1 MQQGPRKVRAPVH
14 CLRETRTE
22 MIWNP
27 VLAISVGAAA
37 GALLRWQ
44 LGARLN
50 SIFPVVPPG
59 TLAAN
64 LIGGYIIGLAVAY
77 LAQAPNLAPEWRL
90 FIITGFCGGLTTFS
104 TFSAEV
110 VTLLQEGRLIWAMG
124 AIAIHVTGSL
134 LMTLAG
140 LATWQLLKSL

>member
-1 MQQGPRKVRAPVH
+1 MWKS
-14 CLRETRTE
+14 
-22 MIWNP
+22 I
-27 VLAISVGAAA
+27 LAISLGAAL

-50 SIFPVVPPG
+50 SVFPSLPPG
-59 TLAAN
+59 TLVAN

-77 LAQAPNLAPEWRL
+77 FAYAPDIAPEWRL

-110 VTLLQEGRLIWAMG
+110 ITLLQEGRLSWAMG
-124 AIAIHVTGSL
+124 AIATHVSGSL

-140 LATWQLLKSL
+140 LATWHLVKHS

>member
-1 MQQGPRKVRAPVH
+1 MWKS
-14 CLRETRTE
+14 
-22 MIWNP
+22 I
-27 VLAISVGAAA
+27 LAISLGAAL

-50 SIFPVVPPG
+50 SVFPSLPPG
-59 TLAAN
+59 TLVAN
-64 LIGGYIIGLAVAY
+64 LIGGYIIGLAIAY
-77 LAQAPNLAPEWRL
+77 FAYAPDISPAWRL

-110 VTLLQEGRLIWAMG
+110 ITLLQEGRLTWAMG
-124 AIAIHVTGSL
+124 AIATHVSGSL

-140 LATWQLLKSL
+140 LATWHLVRHS

>member
-1 MQQGPRKVRAPVH
+1 MWKS
-14 CLRETRTE
+14 
-22 MIWNP
+22 I
-27 VLAISVGAAA
+27 LAISLGAAL

-50 SIFPVVPPG
+50 SIFPALPPG
-59 TLAAN
+59 TLVAN
-64 LIGGYIIGLAVAY
+64 LLGGYIIGLAIAFFAY
-77 LAQAPNLAPEWRL
+77 APDISAAWRL

-110 VTLLQEGRLIWAMG
+110 ITLLQEGRLSWAMG
-124 AIAIHVTGSL
+124 TIGTHVSGSL

-140 LATWQLLKSL
+140 LATWQLFKHS

>member
-1 MQQGPRKVRAPVH
+1 MWKS
-14 CLRETRTE
+14 
-22 MIWNP
+22 I
-27 VLAISVGAAA
+27 LAISLGAAL

-50 SIFPVVPPG
+50 SVFPSLPPG
-59 TLAAN
+59 TLVAN
-64 LIGGYIIGLAVAY
+64 LIGGYIIGLAIAY
-77 LAQAPNLAPEWRL
+77 FAYAPDISPAWRL

-110 VTLLQEGRLIWAMG
+110 ITLLQEGRLTWAMG
-124 AIAIHVTGSL
+124 AIATHVSGSL

-140 LATWQLLKSL
+140 LATWHLVKHS

>member
-1 MQQGPRKVRAPVH
+1 MRKS
-14 CLRETRTE
+14 
-22 MIWNP
+22 I
-27 VLAISVGAAA
+27 LAISLGAAL

-50 SIFPVVPPG
+50 SIFPALPPG
-59 TLAAN
+59 TLVAN
-64 LIGGYIIGLAVAY
+64 LIGGYIIGLAIAY
-77 LAQAPNLAPEWRL
+77 FAYAPDISPAWRL

-110 VTLLQEGRLIWAMG
+110 ITLLQEGRLTWAMG
-124 AIAIHVTGSL
+124 AIATHVSGSL

-140 LATWQLLKSL
+140 LATWHLVRHS

>member
-1 MQQGPRKVRAPVH
+1 MWKS
-14 CLRETRTE
+14 
-22 MIWNP
+22 I
-27 VLAISVGAAA
+27 LAISLGAAL

-50 SIFPVVPPG
+50 SIFPALPPG
-59 TLAAN
+59 TLVAN
-64 LIGGYIIGLAVAY
+64 LVGGYIIGLAIAFFAY
-77 LAQAPNLAPEWRL
+77 APDITPEWRL

-110 VTLLQEGRLIWAMG
+110 ITLLQEGRLSWAIG
-124 AIAIHVTGSL
+124 AIATHVTGSL

-140 LATWQLLKSL
+140 LATWQLFKHS

>member
-1 MQQGPRKVRAPVH
+1 MWKS
-14 CLRETRTE
+14 
-22 MIWNP
+22 I
-27 VLAISVGAAA
+27 LAISLGAAL

-50 SIFPVVPPG
+50 SIFPALPPG
-59 TLAAN
+59 TLVAN
-64 LIGGYIIGLAVAY
+64 LIGGYLIGLAIAY
-77 LAQAPNLAPEWRL
+77 FAYAPDISPAWRL

-110 VTLLQEGRLIWAMG
+110 LELLQAGRLSWAMG
-124 AIAIHVTGSL
+124 AIATHVSGSL

-140 LATWQLLKSL
+140 LGTWHLVKHS